1 MLALLDGAKL
11 GLDAAFHP
19 DGYNVGI
26 EDELGKL
33 LEELGPSG
41 SERTRHNPF
50 WHLRTD
56 GVWQLAGP
64 AAITSRPAGATP
76 TITELRRG
84 HVEGGFA
91 EPVRLAPTMLRYC
104 DG

>member
-1 MLALLDGAKL
+1 MEFA
-11 GLDAAFHP
+11 
-19 DGYNVGI
+19 GI
-26 EDELGKL
+26 EDKLGKL
-33 LEELGPSG
+33 LEEFGPSG
-41 SERTRHNPF
+41 SEKTRHNPF

-64 AAITSRPAGATP
+64 AEITSRPAGATP

-91 EPVRLAPTMLRYC
+91 EPVRLALAQYDPALVAEIARRS
-104 DG
+104 